1 MAVLVLP
8 EVRQGQ
14 APTRRHPARA
24 AGGAGH
30 HGHVGSQPQ
39 DHPSPQSHYAPM
51 LLCQA
56 DEVSRGSCHVSDTSV
71 RQVQGKRADTV
82 GHSIST
88 QHSYCYCVGLS
99 IFLGLQRQHMRGTI
113 FGMWGMTNSI
123 RAISARSPQKKCYA
137 YPRCTFLSNS
147 GAAGQGGNLR
157 HCERVFF
164 NMRLVAPTCL
174 LLEEK
179 SPLLSDIPV
188 LCYRRAEEHASLET
202 RQDGQTVRRSCASTT
217 PRTVGMPMV
226 GRLV

>member
-1 MAVLVLP
+1 MFLDAILP
-8 EVRQGQ
+8 IAAPLLLALKLRGCTLTPSRQRSFAHGVSPAHGCSCATGGPTGPSSYK
-14 APTRRHPARA
+14 APPRRA

-71 RQVQGKRADTV
+71 RQVQGK
-82 GHSIST
+82 
-88 QHSYCYCVGLS
+88 
-99 IFLGLQRQHMRGTI
+99 
-113 FGMWGMTNSI
+113 

>member
-1 MAVLVLP
+1 MHTRHECCVICLRLNDKEPLVRRALCHALMP
-8 EVRQGQ
+8 QATRCLCRRKPLRQRR
-14 APTRRHPARA
+14 PT
-24 AGGAGH
+24 
-30 HGHVGSQPQ
+30 
-39 DHPSPQSHYAPM
+39 
-51 LLCQA
+51 LLRFNEKA
-56 DEVSRGSCHVSDTSV
+56 YS
-71 RQVQGKRADTV
+71 GKRPDTV

>member
-71 RQVQGKRADTV
+71 RQVQGK
-82 GHSIST
+82 
-88 QHSYCYCVGLS
+88 
-99 IFLGLQRQHMRGTI
+99 
-113 FGMWGMTNSI
+113 